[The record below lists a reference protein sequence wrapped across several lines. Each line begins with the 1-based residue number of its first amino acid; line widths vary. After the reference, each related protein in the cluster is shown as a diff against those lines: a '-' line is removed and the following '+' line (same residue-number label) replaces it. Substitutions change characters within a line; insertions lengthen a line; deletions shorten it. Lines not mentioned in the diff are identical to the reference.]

1 MPVGQDDTLAA
12 HVCTKSGSVAAK
24 AAPRTRGSSS
34 QVSLPTRTAQRRGR
48 SYDRPLR
55 WACFSGSLWAGYPLV
70 MVKCSTPQAEV
81 APALLPSP
89 L

>member
-1 MPVGQDDTLAA
+1 MPLGQDDTLAA

-48 SYDRPLR
+48 GYFRPPPGGGL
-55 WACFSGSLWAGYPLV
+55 SGCVWAGYPLV